1 MYGIVQIGVIAKTT
15 MLAFHLLN
23 HRILFDPVYGLD
35 VLNHMWATEPVGT
48 TSILLTTI
56 GLLLTLSLKL
66 MDFFWDIYKERA
78 RQGRLKVE
86 LLAEPTSDGALSLCT
101 VISNIGREPIVV
113 RDIGYAKPRLIGTE
127 FIRLQAQDSP
137 LPHALNA
144 RELVRIHITEDDADL
159 SQLAGQFRV
168 KDSLGKIW
176 EVPDGE
182 IRKARRQLKV
192 LRATLAQIQDKPMLN
207 ARHALLEHLQSSAPI
222 STQN

>member
-1 MYGIVQIGVIAKTT
+1 

-23 HRILFDPVYGLD
+23 HRILVDPAYGLD

-48 TSILLTTI
+48 TSILLTSI
-56 GLLLTLSLKL
+56 GLLLTLSFKL
-66 MDFFWDIYKERA
+66 MDFLWDVYKEQA

-86 LLAEPTSDGALSLCT
+86 LLGEQTSTGASSLCS

-127 FIRLQAQDSP
+127 FVRLQAQNSP

-144 RELVRIHITEDDADL
+144 RELLRIHITEDEADL
-159 SQLAGQFRV
+159 SKLAGQFRV
-168 KDSLGKIW
+168 KDSLGKLW
-176 EVPDGE
+176 EAPDGE
-182 IRKARRQLKV
+182 IKKARRQLKV
-192 LRATLAQIQDKPMLN
+192 LKAAMAKMPAPSPDNQPLPN
-207 ARHALLEHLQSSAPI
+207 PRHALLEHLQSSAPI

>member
-1 MYGIVQIGVIAKTT
+1 

-23 HRILFDPVYGLD
+23 YKITMDPIYGLQ

-48 TSILLTTI
+48 TSILLTSL
-56 GLLLTLSLKL
+56 GLIITLSFKL
-66 MDFFWDIYKERA
+66 MDFFWDVYKERS

-86 LLAEPTSDGALSLCT
+86 LFAEPTHNGDLSLCT
-101 VISNIGREPIVV
+101 VISNIGKEPIVV

-127 FIRLQAQDSP
+127 FIRVQSQDSP

-144 RELVRIHITEDDADL
+144 RELIRIHITEDDADL
-159 SQLAGQFRV
+159 GQLTQQFRV
-168 KDSLGKIW
+168 KDSLGKVW

-182 IRKARRQLKV
+182 IRKVRRQLKV
-192 LRATLAQIQDKPMLN
+192 LKATLSQIQGKPQQPTSQ
-207 ARHALLEHLQSSAPI
+207 ALLEHLQASAPI

>member
-1 MYGIVQIGVIAKTT
+1 

-23 HRILFDPVYGLD
+23 HRIIVDPAYGLE

-48 TSILLTTI
+48 TSILLTSI
-56 GLLLTLSLKL
+56 GLLLTLSFKI
-66 MDFFWDIYKERA
+66 MDFLWAVYKEQA
-78 RQGRLKVE
+78 REGRLKIE
-86 LLAEPTSDGALSLCT
+86 LLAEPTNEGALSLCS
-101 VISNIGREPIVV
+101 VISNIGCEPIVV

-127 FIRLQAQDSP
+127 FIRLQAHGSP
-137 LPHALNA
+137 LPHALKA
-144 RELVRIHITEDDADL
+144 RELLRIYITEDIADL
-159 SQLAGQFRV
+159 SQLAGHFRV

-192 LRATLAQIQDKPMLN
+192 LRATLAQIPDKPLLN
-207 ARHALLEHLQSSAPI
+207 APHALLEHLQSSAPI

>member
-1 MYGIVQIGVIAKTT
+1 

-23 HRILFDPVYGLD
+23 HHILVDPAYGLD

-48 TSILLTTI
+48 TSILLTSI
-56 GLLLTLSLKL
+56 GLLLTLFFKL
-66 MDFFWDIYKERA
+66 LDFLWAVYIEQS
-78 RQGRLKVE
+78 RQGRLKIE
-86 LLAEPTSDGALSLCT
+86 LLAEATSDGALSLCA

-127 FIRLQAQDSP
+127 FMPLKAKGSP

-144 RELVRIHITEDDADL
+144 RELLRVYITEDDADL

-176 EVPDGE
+176 ELPDGE
-182 IRKARRQLKV
+182 IRKARRQLKA
-192 LRATLAQIQDKPMLN
+192 LKAILTQITAQPLLN
-207 ARHALLEHLQSSAPI
+207 ANHGLLEHLQSSAPG

>member
-1 MYGIVQIGVIAKTT
+1 

-23 HRILFDPVYGLD
+23 YKITMDPIYGLQ

-48 TSILLTTI
+48 TSILLTSL
-56 GLLLTLSLKL
+56 GLIITLSFKL
-66 MDFFWDIYKERA
+66 MDFFWDVYKERS

-86 LLAEPTSDGALSLCT
+86 LFAEPTNHGDLSLCT
-101 VISNIGREPIVV
+101 VISNIGKEPIVV

-127 FIRLQAQDSP
+127 FIRVQSQDSP

-144 RELVRIHITEDDADL
+144 RELIRIHITEDDADL
-159 SQLAGQFRV
+159 GQLTQQFRV
-168 KDSLGKIW
+168 KDSLGKVW

-182 IRKARRQLKV
+182 IRKVRRQLKV
-192 LRATLAQIQDKPMLN
+192 LKATLAQIQGKPQQT
-207 ARHALLEHLQSSAPI
+207 ASHALLEHLQASAPI